1 MDAVY
6 FPADFSEEE
15 VKPMMAASWTNAQ
28 VLSALD
34 QIVRLAAES
43 HTAGFEAFDSSRAG
57 KNYRVVANE
66 IRRRMQANVE
76 NFTLLE
82 VERWYPVDKESGQ
95 IEDEKYMPEKYKSV
109 SSADNAL
116 DILADVDDDIVFS
129 GISPE
134 DYMRTWNRMVDRK
147 RKRLFYYDD
156 ENDEENMRIG

>member
-6 FPADFSEEE
+6 FPVDFSEEE
-15 VKPMMAASWTNAQ
+15 VKPMMAAKWTNAQ

-43 HTAGFEAFDSSRAG
+43 HTAGFDAFDSCRAG
-57 KNYRVVANE
+57 QNYRVVANE

-95 IEDEKYMPEKYKSV
+95 IEDEKYMPEKYESV

-116 DILADVDDDIVFS
+116 DILADVDDDIVFF